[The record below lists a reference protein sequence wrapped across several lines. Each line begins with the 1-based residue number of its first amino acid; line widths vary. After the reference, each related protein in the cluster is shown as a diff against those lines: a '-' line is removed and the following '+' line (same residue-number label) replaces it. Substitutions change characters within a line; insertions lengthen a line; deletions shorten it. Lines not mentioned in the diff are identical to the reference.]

1 MKPGYLVLLVVFVL
15 IAGGGWYYVR
25 THPAIPSTTTGLNPG
40 ASPYSY
46 SNASGDT
53 ITVDTPQAGA
63 VVGKSFS
70 ILGHARGPWFFE
82 ASFPIEVVDG
92 NGTVIATAIA
102 KAQGDW
108 MTNDLVPFKADLMVP
123 TSYIGPA
130 TIRLKNDNPSGD
142 PKNAASLSYP
152 ITVQY

>member
-1 MKPGYLVLLVVFVL
+1 MKPGYLVLIVAFVL

-25 THPAIPSTTTGLNPG
+25 THPTAPSNSTGLNPG
-40 ASPYSY
+40 ASPYAY
-46 SNASGDT
+46 RNASGDT

-70 ILGHARGPWFFE
+70 VLGHARGAWFFE
-82 ASFPIEVVDG
+82 ASFPVEVVDG
-92 NGTVIATAIA
+92 NGTIIATAVA
-102 KAQGDW
+102 HTDANW
-108 MTNDLVPFKADLMVP
+108 MTNDFVPFKADLMVP

-130 TIRLKNDNPSGD
+130 TVVLKKDNPSGD
-142 PKNAASLSYP
+142 VANDASLSYP